1 MSNLTVST
9 FHPYPAYLVSNCCSG
24 FPHRYYRKGEHWRKQ
39 REDRLSFL
47 AAFAAPGNKNT
58 DSVVGGQVEVDI
70 QRTPKGQSVGIIVFQ
85 DCTKLRK
92 QREKSL
98 KDNTPP
104 SPLDT
109 GALLKLLDFFKNKQ
123 TNK

>member
-24 FPHRYYRKGEHWRKQ
+24 FPHRYYRKGEHCRKQ
-39 REDRLSFL
+39 REDCLSF

-70 QRTPKGQSVGIIVFQ
+70 QRTPKGQSVGMIVFQ

-92 QREKSL
+92 QREKRL